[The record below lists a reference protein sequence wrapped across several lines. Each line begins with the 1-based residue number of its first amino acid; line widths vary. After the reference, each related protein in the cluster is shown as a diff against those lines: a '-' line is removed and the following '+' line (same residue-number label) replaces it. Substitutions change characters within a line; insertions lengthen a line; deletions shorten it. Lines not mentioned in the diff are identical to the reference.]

1 MSQESSNTSLYS
13 DLFFDENFNDYD
25 PIPIETIRQ
34 EASKCI
40 NFLNDTYNEESDIS
54 VNIDESSSESENE
67 CEHLDHSESIGNDSW
82 TGKTSKIQCK
92 PFIQRVGPT
101 HNLNSSASP
110 IDFLSLYWDENL
122 LNSIV
127 DETNRYLYKES
138 YYVEHIEI
146 LKNILYKK
154 RLKMR
159 FELGTLRVRAGRSSP
174 TPWGTTELIKYYLS
188 YIISDVLKKNNYSL
202 LQR

>member
-1 MSQESSNTSLYS
+1 MSQESANTSLYS

-40 NFLNDTYNEESDIS
+40 NFLNDTNNEESDIS
-54 VNIDESSSESENE
+54 INIENESSSESENDS
-67 CEHLDHSESIGNDSW
+67 EHLVHSESIGNESW
-82 TGKTSKIQCK
+82 TDKTSNTQCK
-92 PFIQRVGPT
+92 PFVHGVGPT

-127 DETNRYLYKES
+127 DETNRYLYEESFYKE
-138 YYVEHIEI
+138 
-146 LKNILYKK
+146 
-154 RLKMR
+154 
-159 FELGTLRVRAGRSSP
+159 
-174 TPWGTTELIKYYLS
+174 
-188 YIISDVLKKNNYSL
+188 YI
-202 LQR
+202 